1 MNMQAKALNLFT
13 EATSRVEAAFWFG
26 SSRPLLPVFTS
37 LLHIFTLLLHH
48 YYVLLHYYYIIITS
62 LLHHYYIIIMHY
74 CVIIAL
80 LLHQRSIAAP
90 EGGARWTAGYVRLDE
105 RKSWERNRS
114 SPPRFAYRTGAW
126 PCEMLRF

>member
-1 MNMQAKALNLFT
+1 MRIYYECHPIRDL
-13 EATSRVEAAFWFG
+13 RVIPAG
-26 SSRPLLPVFTS
+26 N
-37 LLHIFTLLLHH
+37 
-48 YYVLLHYYYIIITS
+48 IITRACLAPCFFDGMS
-62 LLHHYYIIIMHY
+62 RYHTIPRRFSHNG
-74 CVIIAL
+74 
-80 LLHQRSIAAP
+80 IAAP